1 MAENSPKK
9 WFNLE
14 EQFFAQMDHQLLEKL
29 RKEQSVTQT
38 AESIMRITGITDA
51 KVAAELAQVGVT
63 IETLTAFRLVPLV
76 AVAWADDR
84 LEENER
90 DAVLQAAEKS
100 GIDPAEPAM
109 AMLRSWL
116 TTRPSTELLDAW
128 CHYTKSL
135 SASLNG
141 ETRKVLQKEVLN
153 LVDNVA
159 RSAGGVLGFGSVSPS
174 EKAVIDRI
182 EQALA

>member
-14 EQFFAQMDHQLLEKL
+14 EQFFAQMDQQLLEKL
-29 RKEQSVTQT
+29 RNEQSVTQT
-38 AESIMRITGITDA
+38 AASIMKVTGLTDE
-51 KVAAELAQVGVT
+51 KVAAELAAVGVT

-84 LEENER
+84 LEESER
-90 DAVLQAAEKS
+90 ESVVLAAEKS

-116 TTRPSTELLDAW
+116 LKRPSAELLTAW
-128 CHYTKSL
+128 CHYTKTL
-135 SASLNG
+135 VASLNG
-141 ETRKVLQKEVLN
+141 ASRAVLQKEVLAQ
-153 LVDNVA
+153 VDTVA
-159 RSAGGVLGFGSVSPS
+159 RASGGVLGFGSISAS
-174 EKAVIDRI
+174 EKAVIDRV

>member
-9 WFNLE
+9 WLNLE
-14 EQFFAQMDHQLLEKL
+14 EHFFAQMDQQLLKKL
-29 RKEQSVTQT
+29 REEQSITQT
-38 AESIMRITGITDA
+38 AESIMKITGFTDE
-51 KVAAELAQVGVT
+51 KVAAELARVGIT

-90 DAVLQAAEKS
+90 DAILQAAQKA
-100 GIDPAEPAM
+100 GIDPSEPAM
-109 AMLRSWL
+109 AMLKAW
-116 TTRPSTELLDAW
+116 TTKRPSSELLDTW
-128 CHYTKSL
+128 CHYSKAL

-141 ETRKVLQKEVLN
+141 PMRAVLQKEVLEQ
-153 LVDNVA
+153 VETVA
-159 RSAGGVLGFGSVSPS
+159 RSAGGVLGFGSISPS
-174 EKAVIDRI
+174 EQAIIDRV

>member
-14 EQFFAQMDHQLLEKL
+14 EQFFAQMDQQLLDKL
-29 RKEQSVTQT
+29 RKEQSTTQT
-38 AESIMRITGITDA
+38 AESIMKVTGITDE
-51 KVAAELAQVGVT
+51 KVATELAAVGVT

-109 AMLRSWL
+109 AMLRSWM
-116 TTRPSTELLDAW
+116 TKRPSAELLDAW
-128 CHYTKSL
+128 CNYTKTL
-135 SASLNG
+135 AASLNG
-141 ETRKVLQKEVLN
+141 ETRVVFQKEVLEQ
-153 LVDNVA
+153 VEVVA
-159 RSAGGVLGFGSVSPS
+159 RSAGGVLGFGSISSS
-174 EKAVIDRI
+174 EKSIIDRI

>member
-14 EQFFAQMDHQLLEKL
+14 EQFFAQMDHQLLERL
-29 RKEQSVTQT
+29 RKAQSATQT
-38 AESIMRITGITDA
+38 AESIMKVTGITDE
-51 KVAAELAQVGVT
+51 KVASELAGVGIT

-84 LEENER
+84 LEENES

-100 GIDPAEPAM
+100 GIDPTEPAM
-109 AMLRSWL
+109 AMLRCWL
-116 TTRPSTELLDAW
+116 AKRPSAELLDAW
-128 CHYTKSL
+128 CNYTKSL

-141 ETRKVLQKEVLN
+141 QTRAVLQKEVIE
-153 LVDNVA
+153 LVEVVA
-159 RSAGGVLGFGSVSPS
+159 RSAGGVLGFGSISPS
-174 EKAVIDRI
+174 EKAVLDRV

>member
-1 MAENSPKK
+1 MSENSPKK

-14 EQFFAQMDHQLLEKL
+14 EQFFSQMDQLLLDKL
-29 RKEQSVTQT
+29 RKERSATET
-38 AESIMRITGITDA
+38 AEAIMKVTGITDE
-51 KVAAELAQVGVT
+51 KVATELAGVGIT

-90 DAVLQAAEKS
+90 EAVLTAAEKS
-100 GIDPAEPAM
+100 GLDAADPAM

-116 TTRPSTELLDAW
+116 MKRPSAELFNAW
-128 CHYTKSL
+128 CHYSKSL

-141 ETRKVLQKEVLN
+141 QNRSVLQKEVLEQVSN
-153 LVDNVA
+153 IA
-159 RSAGGVLGFGSVSPS
+159 RSSGGVLGFGSISAS
-174 EKAVIDRI
+174 EKAVIDRV